1 MTEAGEAALKRFHEW
16 CRAEGVTYD
25 EEVSSSRDTNPDQ
38 KTSIYPSRRPP
49 TRVLPHPSTN
59 STDCLRPTQAVDIA
73 THADGTMGVDRYHY
87 AVYAKR
93 DLAVDTPVV
102 TAIPKA
108 ACLSARTCSVAE
120 TLKAARLGGGL
131 ALNIA
136 ILHERSLGERSR
148 WAGYFA
154 VLPAKGERTL
164 PMFWT
169 DRQLQTLQGTDLL
182 KHVTD
187 DATCMAEDF
196 QENVVDGLCVSH
208 PRDFPPGTHT
218 LEAYMEAASLAASR
232 AFFIGDECGEAL
244 VPWADMF
251 NHKTDGEHVH
261 VLGADDEEDLEG
273 EEETSES
280 EEEESEE
287 EEEEEEESTDTEE
300 IIEPITGS
308 LVIHVCA
315 AAQKGA
321 ELFNTFGRQ
330 NNASLLHKYGFCEP
344 HNAYTNV
351 CIDAQLVETI
361 VGGTKVRDAAAELGV
376 ELETEPYF
384 EIEPDGHIEEAL
396 LAVLGRAHRATDA
409 TDDPTTESPEVQTSL
424 REILE
429 RRMGIYDDG
438 RETEGDGEEGGG
450 VPAGGG
456 LVGAAAA
463 RTLRDAERRLLRLA
477 IERNCGGGKKRKK
490 VD

>member
-1 MTEAGEAALKRFHEW
+1 M
-16 CRAEGVTYD
+16 
-25 EEVSSSRDTNPDQ
+25 N
-38 KTSIYPSRRPP
+38 
-49 TRVLPHPSTN
+49 
-59 STDCLRPTQAVDIA
+59 IA

-169 DRQLQTLQGTDLL
+169 EQQLQTLQGTDLL

-261 VLGADDEEDLEG
+261 VLGADDEDADEDEHEVDG
-273 EEETSES
+273 EEETSEA

-287 EEEEEEESTDTEE
+287 EGESEEEEADEEESTDTEE
-300 IIEPITGS
+300 IIEPPSGS

-351 CIDAQLVETI
+351 CIDAQLVEKV
-361 VGGTKVRDAAAELGV
+361 VGGTKVRDAALELGV
-376 ELETEPYF
+376 ELEAEPYF
-384 EIEPDGHIEEAL
+384 EIEPDGTVEEAL

-409 TDDPTTESPEVQTSL
+409 TDDPTTESPEVQASL

-429 RRMGIYDDG
+429 MRMGTYDDG
-438 RETEGDGEEGGG
+438 RETEGGGEEGGG

>member
-1 MTEAGEAALKRFHEW
+1 M
-16 CRAEGVTYD
+16 
-25 EEVSSSRDTNPDQ
+25 
-38 KTSIYPSRRPP
+38 
-49 TRVLPHPSTN
+49 
-59 STDCLRPTQAVDIA
+59 DIA

-287 EEEEEEESTDTEE
+287 EEEESTDTEE

>member
-1 MTEAGEAALKRFHEW
+1 M
-16 CRAEGVTYD
+16 
-25 EEVSSSRDTNPDQ
+25 
-38 KTSIYPSRRPP
+38 
-49 TRVLPHPSTN
+49 
-59 STDCLRPTQAVDIA
+59 DIA

-169 DRQLQTLQGTDLL
+169 EQQLQTLQGTDLL

-261 VLGADDEEDLEG
+261 VLGADDEDADEDEH
-273 EEETSES
+273 E
-280 EEEESEE
+280 
-287 EEEEEEESTDTEE
+287 D
-300 IIEPITGS
+300 
-308 LVIHVCA
+308 
-315 AAQKGA
+315 
-321 ELFNTFGRQ
+321 
-330 NNASLLHKYGFCEP
+330 
-344 HNAYTNV
+344 
-351 CIDAQLVETI
+351 
-361 VGGTKVRDAAAELGV
+361 
-376 ELETEPYF
+376 
-384 EIEPDGHIEEAL
+384 
-396 LAVLGRAHRATDA
+396 
-409 TDDPTTESPEVQTSL
+409 
-424 REILE
+424 E
-429 RRMGIYDDG
+429 RRGGDIGIG
-438 RETEGDGEEGGG
+438 RGGIGRGGRGGRGEH
-450 VPAGGG
+450 
-456 LVGAAAA
+456 
-463 RTLRDAERRLLRLA
+463 RY
-477 IERNCGGGKKRKK
+477 
-490 VD
+490 

>member
-1 MTEAGEAALKRFHEW
+1 
-16 CRAEGVTYD
+16 
-25 EEVSSSRDTNPDQ
+25 
-38 KTSIYPSRRPP
+38 
-49 TRVLPHPSTN
+49 
-59 STDCLRPTQAVDIA
+59 
-73 THADGTMGVDRYHY
+73 
-87 AVYAKR
+87 
-93 DLAVDTPVV
+93 
-102 TAIPKA
+102 
-108 ACLSARTCSVAE
+108 
-120 TLKAARLGGGL
+120 
-131 ALNIA
+131 
-136 ILHERSLGERSR
+136 
-148 WAGYFA
+148 
-154 VLPAKGERTL
+154 
-164 PMFWT
+164 
-169 DRQLQTLQGTDLL
+169 
-182 KHVTD
+182 
-187 DATCMAEDF
+187 
-196 QENVVDGLCVSH
+196 
-208 PRDFPPGTHT
+208 
-218 LEAYMEAASLAASR
+218 MEAASLAASR

-261 VLGADDEEDLEG
+261 VLGADADEDEHEDEHD
-273 EEETSES
+273 

-287 EEEEEEESTDTEE
+287 ESEEEDEEEEESTDTEE

-315 AAQKGA
+315 AARKGA

-361 VGGTKVRDAAAELGV
+361 VGGTKVRDAALELGV

-384 EIEPDGHIEEAL
+384 EIEPDGHVEEAL
-396 LAVLGRAHRATDA
+396 LAVLGRAHRTGDA
-409 TDDPTTESPEVQTSL
+409 MDDPTTESPEVQASL

-429 RRMGIYDDG
+429 RRMGTYETG
-438 RETEGDGEEGGG
+438 RTEEGGGEEGGD

>member
-1 MTEAGEAALKRFHEW
+1 MR
-16 CRAEGVTYD
+16 
-25 EEVSSSRDTNPDQ
+25 
-38 KTSIYPSRRPP
+38 
-49 TRVLPHPSTN
+49 
-59 STDCLRPTQAVDIA
+59 LRPTQAVDIA

-182 KHVTD
+182 KHVTE

-261 VLGADDEEDLEG
+261 VLGADDEDADEDEH
-273 EEETSES
+273 EDEHD

-287 EEEEEEESTDTEE
+287 ESEEEDEEEEESTDTEE

-315 AAQKGA
+315 AARKGA

-361 VGGTKVRDAAAELGV
+361 VGGTKVRDAALELGV

-384 EIEPDGHIEEAL
+384 EIEPDGHVEEAL
-396 LAVLGRAHRATDA
+396 LAVLGRAHRTGDA
-409 TDDPTTESPEVQTSL
+409 MDDPTTESPEVQASL

-429 RRMGIYDDG
+429 RRMGTYDDG
-438 RETEGDGEEGGG
+438 GETEGGGEEGGD

>member
-1 MTEAGEAALKRFHEW
+1 M
-16 CRAEGVTYD
+16 
-25 EEVSSSRDTNPDQ
+25 
-38 KTSIYPSRRPP
+38 
-49 TRVLPHPSTN
+49 
-59 STDCLRPTQAVDIA
+59 DIA

-120 TLKAARLGGGL
+120 QLKAARLGGGL

-261 VLGADDEEDLEG
+261 VLGADDEDADEDEHEVCPPVDG

-280 EEEESEE
+280 EEEESEDE
-287 EEEEEEESTDTEE
+287 EEEEEEEDDEEESTDTEE

-351 CIDAQLVETI
+351 CIDAQLVETV
-361 VGGTKVRDAAAELGV
+361 VGGTKVRDAASELGV

-396 LAVLGRAHRATDA
+396 LAVLGRAHRTGDA
-409 TDDPTTESPEVQTSL
+409 TDDPTTESPEVQASL
-424 REILE
+424 RTILE
-429 RRMGIYDDG
+429 MRVGTYTDG
-438 RETEGDGEEGGG
+438 RETEGGGEEGGG

-456 LVGAAAA
+456 LVGGAAA